1 MANLTAKLVRIC
13 KTPQGWRR
21 YPAVIGKN
29 GRLRPGYVMIGNSL
43 EYFPVGRYEIRK
55 FEGKKPVYKPVGEDA
70 TDALN
75 ALQKEKQ
82 LLAARHLLAD
92 VPTVQLV
99 EEPGRAILSKQLQR
113 FITAAKDRGATVAAD
128 AYQRCSEEFLLVTGK
143 VYVDQIV
150 ADDLTDYHK
159 ALRKRGMSDRTV
171 HNHHMNVTSFLR
183 FCGLD
188 IKKLAP
194 RAPRYDKTMPEIY
207 EDEELAVFFA
217 SLETLEDRVFFE
229 LLLQTGPREQE
240 AMYLEWPDIKVTART
255 LHLHSKPKYGFKMK
269 DHEERELPL
278 SEELFDLLTQL
289 RQRHPNSKLVFG
301 TKNGKP
307 NTKLLLLVKRRARR
321 AGLNCA
327 SCDGCVSRQ
336 ECERWFLHRFRATYC
351 TKLLRSG
358 MDLRTVQ
365 QMMGHSDLAST
376 MRYLRPAEN
385 THVQEKVNQINWYK
399 GSAVSPPAVPQ
410 QTAGRI

>member
-1 MANLTAKLVRIC
+1 MANLSAKLIRIC

-29 GRLRPGYVMIGNSL
+29 GRVRPGYVSVGSQM
-43 EYFPVGRYEIRK
+43 EYFSVGRYEIRK
-55 FEGKKPVYKPVGEDA
+55 FDGKKPVYIPVGEDA
-70 TDALN
+70 TDALQ
-75 ALQKEKQ
+75 ALHKEKQ
-82 LLAARHLLAD
+82 LLAAKHLLAD

-99 EEPGRAILSKQLQR
+99 EEPGRAVLAKQLQR
-113 FITAAKDRGATVAAD
+113 CVTAAQDRGATVAAA

-143 VYVDQIV
+143 VYVDQIT

-207 EDEELAVFFA
+207 EDDELSTFFA
-217 SLETLEDRVFFE
+217 SLEKLEDRVFFE

-240 AMYLEWPDIKVTART
+240 VMYLEWPDIKQTRT
-255 LHLHSKPKYGFKMK
+255 LHLRSKPQYNFKMK

-278 SEELFDLLTQL
+278 SEPLYELLTQL
-289 RQRHPNSKLVFG
+289 HKKYPNSRLVFP
-301 TKNGKP
+301 TKNGKA
-307 NTKLLLLVKRRARR
+307 NTKLLQLVKRRARS
-321 AGLNCA
+321 AEVNCGT
-327 SCDGCVSRQ
+327 CDGCTARK
-336 ECERWFLHRFRATYC
+336 ECERWFLHKFRATYC

-376 MRYLRPAEN
+376 MRYLRPAEH
-385 THVQEKVNQINWYK
+385 TRVQETVNQISWYG
-399 GSAVSPPAVPQ
+399 GSPALQPNRAASAHV
-410 QTAGRI
+410 